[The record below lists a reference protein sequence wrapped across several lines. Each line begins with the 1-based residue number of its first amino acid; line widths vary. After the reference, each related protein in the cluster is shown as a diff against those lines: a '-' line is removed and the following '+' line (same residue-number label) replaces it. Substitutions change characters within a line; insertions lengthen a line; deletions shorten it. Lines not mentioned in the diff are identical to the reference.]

1 MRTLL
6 SILAV
11 LALAFGLSVPASA
24 EQPTAWPR
32 GESLNGHSNGASVF
46 RTSKQRVAPAPT
58 YNPWTDAFIPYGNS
72 KANTASDAGGQIVPT
87 PQELD
92 AQVASYRL
100 YWARRNAELYR
111 DGELADVLPV
121 RVHERLNAKAF
132 GSPVM
137 SGDN

>member
-24 EQPTAWPR
+24 EQPAAWPR
-32 GESLNGHSNGASVF
+32 GDSLEAPTHFAPVRASKV
-46 RTSKQRVAPAPT
+46 RKTTAPT
-58 YNPWTDAFIPYGNS
+58 YNPWTDDFIPYGSS

-137 SGDN
+137 SGNN